1 MLAKCCLLTGKVRKY
16 IIEETNFLWILENA
30 NKFCWTFQIRI
41 FEVLLNFP
49 DLNICFSLSRFSSF
63 DSSLKVSL
71 SLLCHRT
78 GTVRKLILLI
88 DVWVLHDKFFHPLD
102 IFYFTCFWIFWSFS
116 HRIWKFRS
124 FIFGK
129 FWGMVMGY
137 PKGFWI
143 LFLHTFNPYSLNASV
158 WSLLHSITRL
168 NCH

>member
-30 NKFCWTFQIRI
+30 NKFCWIFQIWI

-49 DLNICFSLSRFSSF
+49 DLNICFSLSLFSSF

-71 SLLCHRT
+71 KSTLSQDRYCTKANFINRCLSFFIRWTFSISLVFGYFGHFCTELENPGLSVLANFGVWWW
-78 GTVRKLILLI
+78 GTLRVFGFCFYILL
-88 DVWVLHDKFFHPLD
+88 
-102 IFYFTCFWIFWSFS
+102 S
-116 HRIWKFRS
+116 
-124 FIFGK
+124 
-129 FWGMVMGY
+129 
-137 PKGFWI
+137 
-143 LFLHTFNPYSLNASV
+143 FNPYPLNASV